1 MAQTKAATWS
11 PLDPQTGHEC
21 SLMLGPVPAFQI
33 FLMLP
38 LVRWGPYLDTPGH
51 YYTQRLLL
59 SPSNR
64 PVLPQEVL
72 SSSSQ
77 N

>member
-1 MAQTKAATWS
+1 
-11 PLDPQTGHEC
+11 
-21 SLMLGPVPAFQI
+21 MLGPVSALQVFLI
-33 FLMLP
+33 FL
-38 LVRWGPYLDTPGH
+38 VGWGPYLDIPGH

-59 SPSNR
+59 PPSNLL
-64 PVLPQEVL
+64 VLPQEVL

>member
-11 PLDPQTGHEC
+11 PLDLQTCREC
-21 SLMLGPVPAFQI
+21 SLMLGPVSAFQV
-33 FLMLP
+33 FLMLL
-38 LVRWGPYLDTPGH
+38 LVGWGPYLDIPGH

-59 SPSNR
+59 PPSNL

-72 SSSSQ
+72 STSSQ

>member
-1 MAQTKAATWS
+1 MYV
-11 PLDPQTGHEC
+11 
-21 SLMLGPVPAFQI
+21 MLGPVSALQVFLI
-33 FLMLP
+33 FL
-38 LVRWGPYLDTPGH
+38 VGWGPYLDIPGH

-59 SPSNR
+59 PPSNLL
-64 PVLPQEVL
+64 VLPQEVL

>member
-11 PLDPQTGHEC
+11 PLNPQTGHEC
-21 SLMLGPVPAFQI
+21 SLMLGPVSAFQA
-33 FLMLP
+33 FLMF
-38 LVRWGPYLDTPGH
+38 LVGWGPDLDIPGH

-59 SPSNR
+59 PPSDLL
-64 PVLPQEVL
+64 VLPQEVL